1 MTDQLYYYEGTVVRV
16 VDGDTI
22 DVDIDL
28 GFGIVLKKKR
38 LRFLGID
45 TPEKRTRNL
54 AEKKLGLQATA
65 RVQELCGEKV
75 RFISQELDKYGR
87 VLATPFAVDENGI
100 TGVNICDTLIEEG
113 LAVPYFGGKKTKGWG
128 EGRLLCF

>member
-1 MTDQLYYYEGTVVRV
+1 MTDKLYYYEGTVVRV

-22 DVDIDL
+22 DVDVDL

-65 RVQELCGEKV
+65 RVEDLM
-75 RFISQELDKYGR
+75 R
-87 VLATPFAVDENGI
+87 
-100 TGVNICDTLIEEG
+100 
-113 LAVPYFGGKKTKGWG
+113 
-128 EGRLLCF
+128 

>member
-54 AEKKLGLQATA
+54 AEKTA

-113 LAVPYFGGKKTKGWG
+113 LAVPYFGGKKTKVWG
-128 EGRLLCF
+128 E

>member
-1 MTDQLYYYEGTVVRV
+1 MTDELYYYEGRVVRV
-16 VDGDTI
+16 VVGDTI

-38 LRFLGID
+38 RRFLGID

-54 AEKKLGLQATA
+54 AEKNLGLQATA

-113 LAVPYFGGKKTKGWG
+113 LAVPYFGGKKPKVWG
-128 EGRLLCF
+128 E

>member
-87 VLATPFAVDENGI
+87 VLATPFAVDENGV

-113 LAVPYFGGKKTKGWG
+113 LAVPYFGGKKTKVWG
-128 EGRLLCF
+128 E